1 MVMTHR
7 VCYSRSVMLRW
18 PDWLER
24 RWEAAADRVAWVTA
38 REAVEAVRYQPPHL
52 KLLLACNA
60 CQPEVPQGLAR
71 WLAETPAR
79 PAVRQLSRLPHA
91 AVRAVASRAAQ
102 WFGPTASAVVRFSSG
117 ATAAAAD
124 RMSAGPLER
133 RMRASVHPGLL
144 VPHPHDVAV
153 LAADM
158 RGFSE
163 LTRALDDTQYLST
176 MIEEYLS
183 AMTRVVEEHRGV
195 VFQYTGDGLLA
206 LFLPELA
213 AAQPAALF
221 DRLVR
226 DTTRALHRE
235 FDVLHARWRDDW
247 QATGRGAVQIG
258 LGVGLSYGRVTMGF
272 IGASGKKH
280 FGALGEAVNVAA
292 LLCGEA
298 EAGTVLVDHE
308 AFARVQLPPVRT
320 RIVRVRSRK
329 LRRRLEAVSIRYG
342 GRAGSEQ
349 FSWFPRGGHV

>member
-1 MVMTHR
+1 MCDIVR
-7 VCYSRSVMLRW
+7 LRW
-18 PDWLER
+18 PGWLER
-24 RWEAAADRVAWVTA
+24 RWEDAADRVAWVTA

-52 KLLLACNA
+52 KLLLACGVR
-60 CQPEVPQGLAR
+60 QPEVPEGVAR
-71 WLAETPAR
+71 WLTETPAL
-79 PAVRQLSRLPHA
+79 PSVRRLSELPHA
-91 AVRAVASRAAQ
+91 VVRAVAARAAA

-124 RMSAGPLER
+124 HMGARPLER

-163 LTRALDDTQYLST
+163 LTRALDDTQYLANL
-176 MIEEYLS
+176 IEEYLS
-183 AMTRVVEEHRGV
+183 TMTHVVEQDRGV

-213 AAQPAALF
+213 GVTPARLF

-226 DTTRALHRE
+226 DTSRKLHAE
-235 FDVLHARWRDDW
+235 FDALHARWREAW
-247 QATGRGAVQIG
+247 REAGREAVPIG
-258 LGVGLSYGRVTMGF
+258 LGLGLSFGRVTMGF

-280 FGALGEAVNVAA
+280 FGALGEPVNLAA
-292 LLCGEA
+292 LLCAEA

-308 AFARVQLPPVRT
+308 SFARAGCEPVRT
-320 RIVRVRSRK
+320 RIVRLRSRK
-329 LRRRLEAVSIRYG
+329 LRRRLEAVSLRYG
-342 GRAGSEQ
+342 ARTEPETFA
-349 FSWFPRGGHV
+349 WLPRVAPRRPD

>member
-1 MVMTHR
+1 
-7 VCYSRSVMLRW
+7 MLHW

-24 RWEAAADRVAWVTA
+24 RWEAAADRVAWVAA

-52 KLLLACNA
+52 KLLLACGA
-60 CQPEVPQGLAR
+60 SQPEVPEGLAR
-71 WLAETPAR
+71 WLVEAPAR
-79 PAVRQLSRLPHA
+79 PAMRRVLQLPHA
-91 AVRAVASRAAQ
+91 AVRALATRAAQ

-124 RMSAGPLER
+124 RMSAEPLER

-153 LAADM
+153 LAVDM

-163 LTRALDDTQYLST
+163 LTRALDDTQYLANL
-176 MIEEYLS
+176 IEEYLS
-183 AMTRVVEEHRGV
+183 TMTRVVEQHRGV

-213 AAQPAALF
+213 AVPAGTLF

-226 DTTRALHRE
+226 VTTRTLHEE
-235 FDVLHARWRDDW
+235 FDALHARWRDEW
-247 QATGRGAVQIG
+247 LSTGRGSVSIG
-258 LGVGLSYGRVTMGF
+258 LGVGLSFGRVTMGF

-292 LLCGEA
+292 LLCNEA

-308 AFARVQLPPVRT
+308 SFARAELQPLRS

-342 GRAGSEQ
+342 ARTEAEP
-349 FSWFPRGGHV
+349 FSWLPRVGQV

>member
-1 MVMTHR
+1 
-7 VCYSRSVMLRW
+7 
-18 PDWLER
+18 
-24 RWEAAADRVAWVTA
+24 
-38 REAVEAVRYQPPHL
+38 VRYQPPHT

-60 CQPEVPQGLAR
+60 QQPEVPEGLAR

-79 PAVRQLSRLPHA
+79 PMVRQLSQLPHA
-91 AVRAVASRAAQ
+91 AVRALAARAAE

-124 RMSAGPLER
+124 RIGAQPLER

-153 LAADM
+153 LAVDM

-163 LTRALDDTQYLST
+163 LTRALDDTQYLAT

-183 AMTRVVEEHRGV
+183 TMTRVVEEHRGV

-213 AAQPAALF
+213 GAPAARLF
-221 DRLVR
+221 DSLVR
-226 DTTRALHRE
+226 DTTRTLHAE
-235 FDVLHARWRDDW
+235 FDELHARWREEW
-247 QATGRGAVQIG
+247 QATGRDAVSIG
-258 LGVGLSYGRVTMGF
+258 LGVGLSFGRVTMGF

-308 AFARVQLPPVRT
+308 SFARVRLPPLRT

-342 GRAGSEQ
+342 GRTATEP
-349 FSWFPRGGHV
+349 FSWLRGGV

>member
-1 MVMTHR
+1 
-7 VCYSRSVMLRW
+7 MLRW
-18 PDWLER
+18 PHWLER
-24 RWEAAADRVAWVTA
+24 RWEAAADRVAWVAA
-38 REAVEAVRYQPPHL
+38 REAVEAVRYQPPHM

-60 CQPEVPQGLAR
+60 QQPEVPEGLAR
-71 WLAETPAR
+71 WLVETPAR
-79 PAVRQLSRLPHA
+79 PTVRQLSQLPHA
-91 AVRAVASRAAQ
+91 AVRALAARAAE

-124 RMSAGPLER
+124 RIGAQPLER

-153 LAADM
+153 LAVDM

-163 LTRALDDTQYLST
+163 LTRALDDTQYLAT

-183 AMTRVVEEHRGV
+183 TMTRIVEEHRGV

-213 AAQPAALF
+213 GAPAAALF

-226 DTTRALHRE
+226 DTTRTLHAE
-235 FDVLHARWRDDW
+235 FDELHARWREEW
-247 QATGRGAVQIG
+247 QATGRDAVSIG
-258 LGVGLSYGRVTMGF
+258 LGVGLSFGRVTLGF

-298 EAGTVLVDHE
+298 EAGTVLVEHE
-308 AFARVQLPPVRT
+308 SFARVQLPPLRT

-342 GRAGSEQ
+342 GRAGAEP
-349 FSWFPRGGHV
+349 FSWLRGGV